1 MSNLNPQQEIRA
13 SLCQQYLHAGQHE
26 ASQIIANVQAL
37 EDFIF
42 GGQTKSVTT
51 TTKDVEAKVIKSK
64 ETNTETKAEPPA
76 ETVEKV
82 ETEQTAET
90 ETTLYTNVEIRTALM
105 GLAKEHGKEAV
116 ANILSAVGAAT
127 VPAIA
132 ESDYPKVMAL
142 IEAKQKEAA

>member
-37 EDFIF
+37 ESFIF
-42 GGQTKSVTT
+42 GDELNAPAIKNAEVKKTNKTEQPKAEV
-51 TTKDVEAKVIKSK
+51 KAVEAVAVEQS
-64 ETNTETKAEPPA
+64 TETD
-76 ETVEKV
+76 
-82 ETEQTAET
+82 TAET
-90 ETTLYTNVEIRTALM
+90 EATLYTNVEIRNALM
-105 GLAKEHGKEAV
+105 GLAKDHGKEAV

-132 ESDYPKVMAL
+132 ESDYPKVMSL
-142 IEAKQKEAA
+142 IDAKQKEAA

>member
-42 GGQTKSVTT
+42 GGEQKNTTSEKVTKT
-51 TTKDVEAKVIKSK
+51 EAK
-64 ETNTETKAEPPA
+64 AEAKKQA

-90 ETTLYTNVEIRTALM
+90 EATQYTNVEIRNALM

-132 ESDYPKVMAL
+132 ESDYPKVMSL
-142 IEAKQKEAA
+142 IDAKQKEAA